1 MLRPRTLLPI
11 LLGSALGAGGIL
23 QGIHRTSQGGGASG
37 EDLRAANEEI
47 AMLRRENESLRS
59 LAQGGGEVSVPR
71 ELITRVEKELGVTFL
86 SSPVVHRIAAE
97 ELRDRIAAAV
107 ESRFGP
113 SGADDRQESYRLM
126 GVLGPDEELVSQ
138 LSAARS
144 VGTRG
149 WFDEASGEAWVT
161 DRYRESEIPDQAA
174 LLRLLARILLHQH
187 FPPPPTYPGD
197 DPARAREALH
207 QGGAAGVEARY
218 YSDNARAF
226 GFVPLEENKE
236 AARLFSTLSPFI
248 QGLVMFPI
256 TEGKGTADSYY
267 VQGTKELLGLF
278 HDPPQTTRAIVFPA
292 EDHASPPALDLPA
305 FPEEPYLSESAG
317 LLGLRLWLETLGD
330 AGVASELS
338 RAWKN
343 DRYALVPDGEA
354 SVALVWDIMLESA
367 DDATG
372 LEKAALSWVAASTGA
387 KELPAAGEVRASE
400 GKRQFAVHRIAPDR
414 IRIVNAATREVAEF
428 VR

>member
-144 VGTRG
+144 VG
-149 WFDEASGEAWVT
+149 
-161 DRYRESEIPDQAA
+161 
-174 LLRLLARILLHQH
+174 
-187 FPPPPTYPGD
+187 
-197 DPARAREALH
+197 
-207 QGGAAGVEARY
+207 
-218 YSDNARAF
+218 
-226 GFVPLEENKE
+226 
-236 AARLFSTLSPFI
+236 
-248 QGLVMFPI
+248 
-256 TEGKGTADSYY
+256 
-267 VQGTKELLGLF
+267 
-278 HDPPQTTRAIVFPA
+278 
-292 EDHASPPALDLPA
+292 
-305 FPEEPYLSESAG
+305 
-317 LLGLRLWLETLGD
+317 
-330 AGVASELS
+330 
-338 RAWKN
+338 
-343 DRYALVPDGEA
+343 
-354 SVALVWDIMLESA
+354 
-367 DDATG
+367 
-372 LEKAALSWVAASTGA
+372 
-387 KELPAAGEVRASE
+387 
-400 GKRQFAVHRIAPDR
+400 
-414 IRIVNAATREVAEF
+414 
-428 VR
+428 